1 MIAAANGQQISMTDS
16 LNVRELQHLFKQ
28 WAQPPFT
35 LPLNSQRDQPSRQE
49 MKRVALAESD
59 KEGEGEIKQ
68 KTTKKYKERTYSK
81 RSLNLSEEFITWKH
95 IKTFAVAL
103 CKILQQLQGQAAST
117 NKRGSTMRRQRST
130 ANSQPETPRG
140 RASTHLKCSST
151 TDLNEPVQF
160 TPTKDPSKCADGS

>member
-59 KEGEGEIKQ
+59 KEGEGEIEDD
-68 KTTKKYKERTYSK
+68 KKIQRKNILK
-81 RSLNLSEEFITWKH
+81 RSLNLSEGFITWKH

-140 RASTHLKCSST
+140 RASTHLRCSST
-151 TDLNEPVQF
+151 TDFNEPVQF
-160 TPTKDPSKCADGS
+160 IPTKDPSKCADGS

>member
-81 RSLNLSEEFITWKH
+81 EVLIFQKDSSLENTLRLLLLHFAKFSSSYRDKQLPQTKEDPPWEGSE
-95 IKTFAVAL
+95 VQQ
-103 CKILQQLQGQAAST
+103 ILNPKYRGVEPQLI
-117 NKRGSTMRRQRST
+117 
-130 ANSQPETPRG
+130 
-140 RASTHLKCSST
+140 
-151 TDLNEPVQF
+151 
-160 TPTKDPSKCADGS
+160 